1 MVRYRF
7 EGTERLSRV
16 TLRPAEGRKN
26 CELQS
31 LAVLER

>member
-1 MVRYRF
+1 MVSYRF
-7 EGTERLSRV
+7 EAAERLSRV
-16 TLRPAEGRKN
+16 MLRPAEGREN